1 MKTTYLLIS
10 CVTDGAWGIYA
21 QSNDRE
27 ELERTG
33 LSEIGK
39 WAESNKGW
47 LLRELIKNM
56 QIVSEKE
63 ARKYGISCI

>member
-1 MKTTYLLIS
+1 MKKTYYLIS
-10 CVTDGAWGIYA
+10 CVTNGAWGIYA

-27 ELERTG
+27 ELERIE

-63 ARKYGISCI
+63 ARQYGIIIK